1 MGHQSQRDRI
11 YQRSCRQH
19 PRGKMQVLNGKAF
32 VVFGNWRVIDDFA
45 MSGFQEC
52 YIQDGSQKDEGE
64 REGI

>member
-1 MGHQSQRDRI
+1 
-11 YQRSCRQH
+11 
-19 PRGKMQVLNGKAF
+19 MQVLNGKAF